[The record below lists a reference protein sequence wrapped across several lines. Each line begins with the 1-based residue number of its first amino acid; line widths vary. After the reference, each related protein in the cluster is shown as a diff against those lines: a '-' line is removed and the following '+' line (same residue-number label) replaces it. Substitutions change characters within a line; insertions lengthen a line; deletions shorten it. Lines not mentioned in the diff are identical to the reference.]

1 MAGMSESSEPSSP
14 VVPPAAGAAESSA
27 APAAGLPGI
36 ENFVPRKDPAVTARF
51 FAALGNVQRWQMVRI
66 LADGR
71 AMSATMVGKV
81 LKRDFDMVSKHL
93 RVLRRA
99 GVVRSQRG
107 EDRRV
112 ELFYIDAANRPEP
125 GVLEWG
131 SVRLTVSA

>member
-1 MAGMSESSEPSSP
+1 MSESSEPSSP
-14 VVPPAAGAAESSA
+14 VVPPATGAADPSPA
-27 APAAGLPGI
+27 AAGLPGI

-51 FAALGNVQRWQMVRI
+51 FAALGNVQRWQMVKI

-112 ELFYIDAANRPEP
+112 ELFYIDATNRPEP
-125 GVLEWG
+125 GVLVWG
-131 SVRLTVSA
+131 SVRLTISD